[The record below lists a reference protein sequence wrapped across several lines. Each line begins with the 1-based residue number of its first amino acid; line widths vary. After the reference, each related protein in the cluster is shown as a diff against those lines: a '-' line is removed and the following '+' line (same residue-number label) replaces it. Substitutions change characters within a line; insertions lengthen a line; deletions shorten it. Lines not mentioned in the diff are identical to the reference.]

1 MSTLF
6 NSGTASGSAFATNS
20 ATAVAP
26 FFEKWVR
33 SAADGLKSAL
43 PSAVPVPL
51 GAVRVAAPAPG
62 PTVVPAA
69 QVVLVVASARQ
80 VEPGPK
86 LTPTSAPVIPPAAQG
101 GPAPAITMTFG
112 RRSKPVQIRKIGAT
126 AGTGTICET
135 TSHG

>member
-1 MSTLF
+1 MSTTLKTRLTLDALE
-6 NSGTASGSAFATNS
+6 SREVPAAF
-20 ATAVAP
+20 
-26 FFEKWVR
+26 
-33 SAADGLKSAL
+33 GLKSAL

-86 LTPTSAPVIPPAAQG
+86 LTPTSAPVIPPLSFRYFLMRHPGLRVAR
-101 GPAPAITMTFG
+101 PRLF
-112 RRSKPVQIRKIGAT
+112 
-126 AGTGTICET
+126 
-135 TSHG
+135 